1 LSPGADNQ
9 SLPRSDQTAGMAR
22 ILIVE
27 DDAVLALGLQDAL
40 QGAGY
45 QTHTAHTGTDGLR
58 LADACKPDL
67 ILLDVMLPRMS
78 GFEVCKRLRDQG
90 NKTHIIMLTSKA
102 EETDKV
108 LGLELGADDYVTKPF
123 GVRELLARIA
133 AHLRRQERTAA
144 LPDLPEKYCL
154 NDVEIDFRR
163 HEVTRAGER
172 QQLTHREFELLEYF
186 VRHPGELLTRD
197 RLLDEIWGYDAY
209 PTTRTVDNHI
219 LRLRKHIEPNP
230 EKPCYIK
237 TVHGVGYL
245 FEVD

>member
-1 LSPGADNQ
+1 LSPAADNKNV
-9 SLPRSDQTAGMAR
+9 PAANPPGGPAR

-27 DDAVLALGLQDAL
+27 DDATLVLGLQDAL

-45 QTHTAHTGTDGLR
+45 QTYTARTGTDGLR
-58 LADACKPDL
+58 LAGECDPDL
-67 ILLDVMLPRMS
+67 ILLDVMLPGMS
-78 GFEVCKRLRDQG
+78 GFELCKRLRDQG
-90 NKTHIIMLTSKA
+90 NKTHVIMLTSKA
-102 EETDKV
+102 EENDKV

-123 GVRELLARIA
+123 GVRELLARVA
-133 AHLRRQERTAA
+133 AHLRRQERASVISE
-144 LPDLPEKYCL
+144 LPEKYRL

-209 PTTRTVDNHI
+209 PTTRTVDNHV

-230 EKPCYIK
+230 EKPSYIK
-237 TVHGVGYL
+237 TVHGMGYL
-245 FEVD
+245 FEAG